1 MRGRRLRAAVVL
13 MCGIGAGVLGAG
25 TLPGRAADGNP
36 ADTMLDRAR
45 EAVRTHEFR
54 GSIRLTW
61 RDDAGRHT
69 RTIAVTATGGELRM
83 DDGAVVSH
91 GGRAWLRVGKS
102 WSAVWTDARD
112 PRAPAITS
120 KYRIRKAAGPILL
133 GRPTVAVSIRHDGH
147 TVERLLFDREIGIV
161 LRRDRFGDQG
171 RLEERAEFV
180 VLSGVTRRTGTAL
193 KTPTA
198 AGDAP
203 QPLAAL
209 PEDAARRVGDGF
221 VLVGAQRVGAQTQ
234 LQYTDGVF
242 DASVFT
248 RDGTM
253 DWEALPDGGADVR
266 IDGQRV
272 RRYRTGGDTVLVWQ
286 SRDRT
291 LTCVTDAPGADQSAI
306 VESLGN
312 EDDDAWTA
320 VARFV
325 SGPFSWS

>member
-1 MRGRRLRAAVVL
+1 MRAAAVTMV
-13 MCGIGAGVLGAG
+13 GISVALLGAG

-45 EAVRTHEFR
+45 QAVRTHEFR
-54 GSIRLTW
+54 GAIRLTW
-61 RDDAGRHT
+61 RDDDGRHT
-69 RTIAVTATGGELRM
+69 RTIAVTAAGGELRM
-83 DDGAVVSH
+83 DDGAVVAH
-91 GGRAWLRVGKS
+91 DGRAWLRVGKS
-102 WSAVWTDARD
+102 WSAVWTDAHD

-120 KYRIRKAAGPILL
+120 KYRIRTFAGRPVL

-161 LRRDRFGDQG
+161 LRRDRLDDDG

-180 VLSGVTRRTGTAL
+180 ALSGIAPRTGTAM

-203 QPLAAL
+203 RALTAL
-209 PEDAARRVGDGF
+209 PAEAARRVGDGF

-253 DWEALPDGGADVR
+253 DWDALPHGGTDVR

-272 RRYRTGGDTVLVWQ
+272 RRYRTGGDTVLAWQ
-286 SRDRT
+286 SRGRT
-291 LTCVTDAPGADQSAI
+291 LTCVTDAPAADQSAI
-306 VESLGN
+306 VETLSS
-312 EDDDAWTA
+312 EDDDAWTD

-325 SGPFSWS
+325 SGPFAWS